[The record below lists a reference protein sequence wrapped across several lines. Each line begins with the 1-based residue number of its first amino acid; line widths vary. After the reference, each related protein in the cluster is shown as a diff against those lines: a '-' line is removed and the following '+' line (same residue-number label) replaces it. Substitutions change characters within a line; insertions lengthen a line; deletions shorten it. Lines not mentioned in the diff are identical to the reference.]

1 MKEEGEITP
10 AREMKI
16 RRGLEE
22 DEGGAGWSLVLGQ
35 SGSGEFRVPN
45 GGPKPP
51 YKGRE
56 GRQMGKG
63 MEGIGEIL
71 LFVAKHE

>member
-1 MKEEGEITP
+1 MKEEDVFMP
-10 AREMKI
+10 ARELKI
-16 RRGLEE
+16 RRGLKE

-45 GGPKPP
+45 GGPKPL
-51 YKGRE
+51 YKGQE

-63 MEGIGEIL
+63 MEGTGEIL
-71 LFVAKHE
+71 LFVAKRE